1 MRRKLVEAMAAIDVN
16 GIWCIQWKLLV
27 RVD

>member
-1 MRRKLVEAMAAIDVN
+1 MWGKLVEAMAAIDVN
-16 GIWCIQWKLLV
+16 GIWRVQWKLFV